1 LFINNREEDLKLFI
15 ILVFK
20 IFKYVF
26 RFLDSVL
33 VPPMTLFITR
43 RKDPGSLR

>member
-1 LFINNREEDLKLFI
+1 
-15 ILVFK
+15 
-20 IFKYVF
+20 
-26 RFLDSVL
+26 LDSVL